1 MECNINE
8 KFFFAEANE
17 INMEILEYQRENGW
31 LKFEIENNEL
41 KVFLKDGK
49 YVTSL
54 KKLLGAFKY

>member
-1 MECNINE
+1 VECNIKE

-31 LKFEIENNEL
+31 LKFEIENNEV

-54 KKLLGAFKY
+54 KK